1 MSVPAIEAR
10 IRRLRGL
17 SFRPAEARG
26 WGEGSYCI
34 TGFSAEEVLGG
45 ATTSRPDDRV
55 HRDDRARAAQSAV
68 ADRHCHKAVR
78 FVGWLRAMD
87 TGRCE

>member
-17 SFRPAEARG
+17 SFRAAEARG

-45 ATTSRPDDRV
+45 AKTSRPDRV
-55 HRDDRARAAQSAV
+55 HRDDRARAAQSAA
-68 ADRHCHKAVR
+68 ADRPCHKAAR
-78 FVGWLRAMD
+78 FVGWLRAWD